1 MSLDAPPKTLLLR
14 PTPDSHLIVD
24 HLRGPTPT
32 YVYLHGFTSDRTGQ
46 KSDALLTHA
55 RQRRR
60 GFARFDFRGHGQS
73 SGDVGVVTVSELIED
88 AAAVLHHVGPAIL
101 VGSSLGGM
109 VASWTAA
116 FNPDLV
122 KGLVLLSPAFGYLSR
137 MANHPVHEEMVLV
150 TSTQK
155 EVRLHNRVLDDA
167 ARFDEANLPQ
177 RLTMP
182 VLLVHGERDS
192 TVPPAVSR
200 RCFERIPHE
209 RKTLWIIPGEDH
221 QLDTPIVE
229 VFEKMD
235 DLLG

>member
-1 MSLDAPPKTLLLR
+1 MSPDAVPRTLLLH
-14 PTPDSHLIVD
+14 PTPDSHITVD
-24 HLRGPTPT
+24 HFRGPAPT
-32 YVYLHGFTSDRTGQ
+32 YVYLHGFTSDRTGI

-55 RQRRR
+55 GQRRR

-88 AAAVLHHVGPAIL
+88 AAAVLHHGGPAIL

-116 FNPDLV
+116 LNPDLV

-137 MANHPVHEEMVLV
+137 MASHPVHEEMVLV

-155 EVRLHNRVLDDA
+155 EVRLHHRVLADA

-177 RLTMP
+177 RLSMP

-192 TVPPAVSR
+192 TVPAAVSR

-221 QLDTPIVE
+221 QLDASIWTVL
-229 VFEKMD
+229 EKMD
-235 DLLG
+235 HLLG

>member
-1 MSLDAPPKTLLLR
+1 MSLEAVLRTLLLH
-14 PTPDSHLIVD
+14 PTPDSHVTVD
-24 HLRGPTPT
+24 HFRGPAPT
-32 YVYLHGFTSDRTGQ
+32 YVYLHGFTSERIGT
-46 KSDALLTHA
+46 KSDALLAHA
-55 RQRRR
+55 CQRRR

-73 SGDVGVVTVSELIED
+73 SGDVGVITVSELIED
-88 AAAVLHHVGPAIL
+88 AATVLNHVGPAIL

-116 FNPDLV
+116 LNPDLV

-137 MANHPVHEEMVLV
+137 MANHPAREEMVLV

-167 ARFDEANLPQ
+167 AGFDEANLPQ
-177 RLTMP
+177 RLSMP
-182 VLLVHGERDS
+182 VLLVHGECDS

-200 RCFERIPHE
+200 RCFEQIPHE
-209 RKTLWIIPGEDH
+209 RKTLWIIPGGDH
-221 QLDTPIVE
+221 QLDAPILE
-229 VFEKMD
+229 VLEKMD